1 MVASRVNA
9 FQINFLLI
17 ANDPISMANT
27 LWSSFCTLNS
37 NSPFLKILHRL
48 WTKNSLELR
57 SKTDLKWSVCIVDVK
72 MDNIL
77 FYSHFFL
84 RGLLVD
90 LHALWKAAL
99 ELVLVSTWSSSPV
112 SIARHW
118 APVLSEPAIPV
129 SFSRPA
135 GHRCQGWIVYYL
147 IKVVT

>member
-17 ANDPISMANT
+17 ANDPISIANT

-37 NSPFLKILHRL
+37 NSLFLKILYRL
-48 WTKNSLELR
+48 WTKKSSELR
-57 SKTDLKWSVCIVDVK
+57 SKTAASVCIVDVK
-72 MDNIL
+72 TDNIL
-77 FYSHFFL
+77 LYSHFFL

-147 IKVVT
+147 IKVGT